1 MGRVVTVSRGTAKDL
16 DRYRGFAEKATEL
29 VEEKVPGTETF
40 EFYVDQETSR
50 VVWHAEFTDGEAILQ
65 HYQML
70 AESGILNEV
79 AGLVDWDFDVVLGD
93 PGPEATAALKQTG
106 TDEFYKLSSKA
117 R

>member
-1 MGRVVTVSRGTAKDL
+1 MGRIVTVSRGTAKDL

-29 VEEKVPGTETF
+29 VEGTGPGTEMF
-40 EFYVDQETSR
+40 EFYVDEESSR
-50 VVWHAEFTDGEAILQ
+50 VVWHAEFRDGEAILR
-65 HYQML
+65 HYQIL
-70 AESGILNEV
+70 VDSGILNEV

-93 PGPEATAALKQTG
+93 PGPEATVALKQTG